1 MNEPQ
6 PQPAGPEKVDIKQ
19 ELEKQKIQLHNARF
33 QVQMIE
39 ALVKKQEELLR

>member
-1 MNEPQ
+1 MDEQPPQ
-6 PQPAGPEKVDIKQ
+6 PTGPEKVDIKQ